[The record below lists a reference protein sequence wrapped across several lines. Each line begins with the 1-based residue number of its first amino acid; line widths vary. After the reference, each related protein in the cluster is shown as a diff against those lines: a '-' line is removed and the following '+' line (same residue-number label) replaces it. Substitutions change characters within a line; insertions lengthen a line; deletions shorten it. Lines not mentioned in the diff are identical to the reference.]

1 MSKFWVIT
9 ALAVIACQLFYTY
22 QAHVSATQVRE
33 AKEQVSRAVAA
44 LDQEKQLRQRS
55 EESLQRQ
62 VDMLQNQTKR
72 K

>member
-1 MSKFWVIT
+1 
-9 ALAVIACQLFYTY
+9 VIACQLFYTY